1 MTEQI
6 EFNVED
12 AELPIEYGPFKIIE
26 GEGTSDFVLTDE
38 LESTYFGFDAEEAP
52 DALFAFEDLCE
63 QIEEV
68 VDDGWEDE

>member
-26 GEGTSDFVLTDE
+26 GEAGADFMLVDDAAETVPLP
-38 LESTYFGFDAEEAP
+38 FDAEEAA
-52 DALFAFEDLCE
+52 DLEFAVDKLLR

-68 VDDGWEDE
+68 VDDGA